1 MKMPSTMPHRAIALL
16 MSAFACATASADES
30 FWVYAKGAETLPKG
44 ELEFKLNSVSRLG
57 KSSGSYTFHDV
68 RPTVEYG
75 ITDRLTI
82 EGSVLIFDHNYSVDD
97 PDLQPMFDSQGG
109 EGGRYR
115 HTQIGGYEVFAKYNV
130 LSPYKDAVGLSIGLA
145 YERRQR
151 YRLDGA
157 PVSQNSYV
165 PSLYLQKNF
174 IENTLTL
181 ALSTKMEMELRN
193 SPGVREE
200 EIAFDIAAGISY
212 RFRPNWNVG
221 LEFRHQSDYLC
232 PEIDGECDPGEEDS
246 LQTSNFSLPD
256 FRIGSQHQN
265 GNYFGPSLH
274 YSQQH
279 WWATAGV
286 LFQVFGGGS
295 RNAFVESGKNWDEH
309 ERVHVGLSFAYE
321 F

>member
-1 MKMPSTMPHRAIALL
+1 MKMLMHPTARAMFLAL
-16 MSAFACATASADES
+16 AFFASGSASADES
-30 FWVYAKGAETLPKG
+30 LWVYAKGAETLPKG
-44 ELEFKLNSVSRLG
+44 EFEFKLTSVSRLG
-57 KSSGSYTFHDV
+57 KSSGSYSFHDI

-75 ITDRLTI
+75 LNDRLTL
-82 EGSVLIFDHNYSVDD
+82 EASLLIFDHNYSVDD

-115 HTQIGGYEVFAKYNV
+115 HTQIGGYELFAKYNV
-130 LSPYKDAVGLSIGLA
+130 LSPYKDVVGLAVGFA

-165 PSLYLQKNF
+165 PSVYLQKNF
-174 IENTLTL
+174 IENTLTF
-181 ALSTKMEMELRN
+181 ALSTKMEMELRH

-200 EIAFDIAAGISY
+200 EIAFDIAAGVSY
-212 RFRPNWNVG
+212 RVRPNWNIG

-232 PEIDGECDPGEEDS
+232 PEIDGACDPGEEES

-265 GNYFGPSLH
+265 GNYLGPSVH
-274 YSQQH
+274 YSQQR
-279 WWATAGV
+279 WWATAGL
-286 LFQVFGGGS
+286 LFQIAGGGS
-295 RNAFVESGKNWDEH
+295 RNAFVEGGKNWDEH
-309 ERVHVGLSFAYE
+309 ERTHFGLSFGYE